1 MSFFTLLIA
10 LMLEQARAVQSDHP
24 VHGWMLSW
32 VEWVRRHFD
41 AGQKHHAQWAWALAV
56 LLPASARVRRRVNP
70 GAGVGRRTLVPIS

>member
-10 LMLEQARAVQSDHP
+10 LMLEQARAVQSGHP
-24 VHGWMLSW
+24 VHGWLLSW

-56 LLPASARVRRRVNP
+56 LLPTLVS
-70 GAGVGRRTLVPIS
+70 AGVFWALSWVAGWVMAPT